1 MTQSISGPLPGNPK
15 NPGRRATFGKLSKV
29 RERVRHFP
37 GKFVA
42 IVVVLFVLVAVFG
55 PLFLTYNP
63 VDTAISQRLLPPGS
77 ILSNGQTEWMGTDQL
92 GRSIFA
98 QTVRGARV
106 SLVVGVG
113 AVLIASVIGLTLGLI
128 SGYWGGGFDSF
139 IMRVA
144 DIQMAFPGILLA
156 IMIAAVLGPSI
167 PNVIITLAITRWVV
181 FARVVRGKVL
191 EIKQAEFVDASK
203 VVGASSARIM
213 IQDLLPSALPSLM
226 VIATVEL
233 GYVII
238 AEASLSF
245 LGLGTPAADTSWG
258 YIIANGRDYLG
269 SAWWIAIMPGLVLGV
284 VMVSVG
290 RFGDAV
296 RDYLD
301 PTLRTM

>member
-1 MTQSISGPLPGNPK
+1 MTQSISSPPSGDPK
-15 NPGRRATFGKLSKV
+15 NLGNRATLGRLGRV
-29 RERVRHFP
+29 RDRIRHFP

-42 IVVVLFVLVAVFG
+42 VVVVLFVLVAVFG

-92 GRSIFA
+92 GRSILA
-98 QTVRGARV
+98 QTIRGARV

-113 AVLIASVIGLTLGLI
+113 AVLIASVIGLTLGMI

-269 SAWWIAIMPGLVLGV
+269 SAWWIAVMPGLVLGV

-290 RFGDAV
+290 RLGDAV

-301 PTLRTM
+301 PTLKTM